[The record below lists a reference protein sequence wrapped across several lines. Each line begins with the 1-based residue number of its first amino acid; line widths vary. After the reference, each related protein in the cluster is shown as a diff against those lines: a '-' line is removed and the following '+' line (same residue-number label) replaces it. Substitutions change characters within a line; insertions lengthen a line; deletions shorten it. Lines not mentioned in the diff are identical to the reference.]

1 MTDAAIPALLPGEP
15 EAIFVVGVSRS
26 GTTLMRNILE
36 RSDRIALAI
45 ENHFL
50 GHILEREGARYY
62 FRHAGDLAQ
71 DETLRKIVDMI
82 YSGEFQKRSRWREV
96 SPYWRWL
103 TSNIEAEEMTR
114 RLLALAPGDRTER
127 GLFGAFMRVYADK
140 QGRPIMGEKTP
151 AHLAYVD
158 TLLEWFP
165 NGRVVHMIRDPRAV
179 YVSDLHRR
187 MIKRR
192 APYSWLIHIPFALSA
207 VLLVQVTWVWAGAAR
222 RDRYLRKRYPD
233 RYRLVRFEDVVTDPD
248 TTLPALF
255 EFLGVAAPPDPT
267 AVKVFAHGFRWGE
280 EGLDSAAASRWREH
294 IRPFPRR
301 WLKFWLGTYMK
312 RFGY

>member
-1 MTDAAIPALLPGEP
+1 MTGTDEMKLRPGEP

-26 GTTLMRNILE
+26 GTTLMRNVLE

-103 TSNIEAEEMTR
+103 TAHVEAEEMTR
-114 RLLALAPGDRTER
+114 RLIALPPADRTER
-127 GLFGAFMRVYADK
+127 GLFGAFLRVYADTR
-140 QGRPIMGEKTP
+140 GRPIMGEKTP

-179 YVSDLHRR
+179 YVSDLRRR
-187 MIKRR
+187 MTKRR
-192 APYSWLIHIPFALSA
+192 PPYSWLIRIPFALSA
-207 VLLVQVTWVWAGAAR
+207 VLLVQVTWTWASAAR
-222 RDRYLRKRYPD
+222 RDRHLSRHYPG
-233 RYRLVRFEDVVTDPD
+233 RYRLVRFEDVVTEPD
-248 TTLPALF
+248 KTLPALF
-255 EFLGVAAPPDPT
+255 EFLGVAPPPDPT
-267 AVKVFAHGFRWGE
+267 AVKVYARGFRWGE

>member
-1 MTDAAIPALLPGEP
+1 MTSDAIPALLPTEP

-26 GTTLMRNILE
+26 GTTLMRNVLE

-103 TSNIEAEEMTR
+103 TAHVEAEEMTR
-114 RLLALAPGDRTER
+114 RLIALPPADRTER
-127 GLFGAFMRVYADK
+127 GLFGAFLRVYADTR
-140 QGRPIMGEKTP
+140 GRPIMGEKTP

-179 YVSDLHRR
+179 YVSDLRR
-187 MIKRR
+187 LMTKRR
-192 APYSWLIHIPFALSA
+192 PPYSWLIRIPFALSA
-207 VLLVQVTWVWAGAAR
+207 VLLVQVTWTWASAAR
-222 RDRYLRKRYPD
+222 RDRHLSRRYPG
-233 RYRLVRFEDVVTDPD
+233 RYRLVRFEDVVTEPD
-248 TTLPALF
+248 KTLPALF
-255 EFLGVAAPPDPT
+255 EFLGVAPPPDPT
-267 AVKVFAHGFRWGE
+267 AVKVYARGFRWGE
-280 EGLDSAAASRWREH
+280 EGLDGAAASRWREH